1 MHIYDF
7 MPFSYSVKTAIWGA
21 KSKVTNVQL
30 CVCMIQVKTHWKL
43 FTQTHTGTLCLL
55 PQRAD
60 VCLSQMWAAHPAI
73 RHLCDHYVHFYI
85 SYIYLQ
91 GLTPSY
97 TRHLPAAAV
106 ASYKPPRS
114 GTYVCIL
121 TAVVVWWGEGGSE
134 GVRERES
141 DGKSEWGRRSN
152 VNQSAS
158 VINMTKTR
166 PAEGFPARSGAAA
179 VVCQRV
185 SSPSPLLVAS
195 SLASH
200 QPPQACRLHFVV
212 LFCFSSHIY
221 IYIIKSQKTSLRR
234 SRK

>member
-43 FTQTHTGTLCLL
+43 FTHTHTDTLCLL

-85 SYIYLQ
+85 SYIYLR

-97 TRHLPAAAV
+97 TRHLTAAAV
-106 ASYKPPRS
+106 ASYKPPEERNICLHPHRRS
-114 GTYVCIL
+114 S
-121 TAVVVWWGEGGSE
+121 VVRRGRKWGVEGEREWWKER
-134 GVRERES
+134 VREE
-141 DGKSEWGRRSN
+141 K
-152 VNQSAS
+152 
-158 VINMTKTR
+158 
-166 PAEGFPARSGAAA
+166 
-179 VVCQRV
+179 
-185 SSPSPLLVAS
+185 
-195 SLASH
+195 
-200 QPPQACRLHFVV
+200 
-212 LFCFSSHIY
+212 
-221 IYIIKSQKTSLRR
+221 
-234 SRK
+234 